1 MAIAEQ
7 TGLDRRFLLQ
17 NISWKTYETFLAE
30 LGDRPIRL
38 TYDRGNLEL
47 MSPSMRHERFSN
59 LNGRMIET
67 YTEEADIPI
76 CAAGSTTFRLQ
87 MLDRG
92 LEPDECYYI
101 QNQSALRDR
110 DDIDLN
116 IDPPPDLAVE
126 IDVTRSSLNRMGIYA
141 ALGVPE
147 VWRFDGTALKAYI
160 LDEQGSYKPV
170 HRSSALPELPLSEI
184 VRHLEQRTTLDDT
197 HLIREFRQWVRKSLS
212 G

>member
-1 MAIAEQ
+1 MSIAEQ
-7 TGLDRRFLLQ
+7 AGLDRRFLLQ
-17 NISWKTYETFLAE
+17 NVSWKTYETFLTE

-59 LNGRMIET
+59 LIGRLIEA

-76 CAAGSTTFRLQ
+76 CGAGSTTFRLQ

-101 QNQSALRDR
+101 QNEAAVRNRDE
-110 DDIDLN
+110 IDLN
-116 IDPPPDLAVE
+116 FDPPPDLAVE
-126 IDVTRSSLNRMGIYA
+126 IDISRSSLNRMGIYA

-147 VWRFDGTALKAYI
+147 VWRFDGTTLHAYI

-170 HRSSALPELPLSEI
+170 HRSAALPELPLSE
-184 VRHLEQRTTLDDT
+184 VVKHLELRTSMDDT
-197 HLIREFRQWVRKSLS
+197 RLIREFRQWVRKSLP